1 MKPEIKEPITF
12 SEAFKEKL
20 ILLVMYQNQSAKEI
34 AISYRLPNFHILLN
48 WITNYKKKL
57 EKGAITLAT
66 MDPKEKNDLLATK
79 QRIKQLEKALE
90 KANILIY
97 GLNSMIDYAE
107 KELKIPIRKKRVT
120 KQ

>member
-1 MKPEIKEPITF
+1 
-12 SEAFKEKL
+12 
-20 ILLVMYQNQSAKEI
+20 
-34 AISYRLPNFHILLN
+34 
-48 WITNYKKKL
+48 
-57 EKGAITLAT
+57 

-107 KELKIPIRKKRVT
+107 KELKIPIRKKRGI

>member
-1 MKPEIKEPITF
+1 M
-12 SEAFKEKL
+12 
-20 ILLVMYQNQSAKEI
+20 
-34 AISYRLPNFHILLN
+34 PNVYVLLN
-48 WITNYKKKL
+48 WITDYKKKL

-66 MDPKEKNDLLATK
+66 MDPKKKNEIHATK

-107 KELKIPIRKKRVT
+107 KEHKVPIRKKRGT
-120 KQ
+120 RQ